1 MKYIFVTGGVV
12 SGLGKGIC
20 AASLGRLLKQCG
32 LKVKNQKFDPY
43 LNVDPG
49 TMSPYQHGEVFVTD
63 DGAETDL
70 DLGHYERFVDEA
82 LDEKSSVSSGKIF
95 WSVLN
100 RERQG
105 GYLGGTVQIIPHVTD
120 EIKRRIYD
128 MDDGETDVAISEIGG
143 TVGDIESQPFLEA
156 IRQVAAE
163 RGRENVLFIHVP
175 LIVTIPGSGE
185 LKSKPTQHSV
195 KELLSEG
202 IQPDVLVVRTDEP
215 ITDDI
220 RRKIA
225 LFCNVEPDCVIQNA
239 TASTL
244 YEVPLLLEHEGLC
257 RVVCR
262 KLHLDCGEP
271 DMTEWRALV
280 DKIHGVHRHVRIA
293 LVGKYVGLH
302 DAYLSVVESLF
313 HAGTACDAQV
323 TIQWVDSET
332 LTAENVASVLGGCA
346 GVLVPG
352 GFGDRGIEGMILA
365 AQYARENGVPYL
377 GICLGMQIAVIEFA
391 RHAVGWADA
400 HSAEFSSL
408 TAHPV
413 IALLPD
419 QIGVTAK
426 GGTMR
431 LGKYPCVL
439 GEGTKAY
446 AAYGTREISE
456 RHRHRY
462 EFNNLFREELER
474 AGMTFSGTSPDGS
487 LVEIAELSEQDWYVG
502 CQFHPEF
509 KSRPD
514 RPHPLFTGFVAAAVD
529 VGDVQLVLVGA
540 GGDQG
545 VGDEVVRAHERGGH
559 QQQLGARERVR
570 PRHFGEFDVVADQHA
585 DPDSVHS
592 GLDDGCAAG
601 GEPGAV
607 QVAVQVGFPVR
618 GEGFAGRRDQR
629 RAVVHVR
636 AAQFGEPVQDR
647 HARRGGDPADFR
659 GQRSVRGLGQRG
671 DPLGDVVPGE
681 RHRPP

>member
-313 HAGTACDAQV
+313 HAGTACDASV
-323 TIQWVDSET
+323 EIQWIDSET
-332 LTAENVASVLGGCA
+332 LTSDNIAQKLCGCS
-346 GVLVPG
+346 GILVPG
-352 GFGDRGIEGMILA
+352 GFGDRGIEGMIQA
-365 AQYARENGVPYL
+365 AQYARENHVPCF
-377 GICLGMQIAVIEFA
+377 GICLGMQIMVIEFA
-391 RHAVGWADA
+391 RNVLGYKDA
-400 HSAEFSSL
+400 NSSEFTPDGAHNVISL
-408 TAHPV
+408 M
-413 IALLPD
+413 PD
-419 QIGVTAK
+419 QQGNIPK

-431 LGKYPCVL
+431 LGKYPCTVAP
-439 GEGTKAY
+439 GTKMAEC
-446 AAYGTREISE
+446 YGQTEIWE

-462 EFNNLFREELER
+462 EFNNDFRQEMQD
-474 AGMTFSGTSPDGS
+474 AGLVISGTSPDGR
-487 LVEIAELSEQDWYVG
+487 LVETVELPG
-502 CQFHPEF
+502 RAFHLGAQFHPEF
-509 KSRPD
+509 KSRPN
-514 RPHPLFTGFVAAAVD
+514 RAHPLFKGFIAAA
-529 VGDVQLVLVGA
+529 L
-540 GGDQG
+540 
-545 VGDEVVRAHERGGH
+545 RY
-559 QQQLGARERVR
+559 
-570 PRHFGEFDVVADQHA
+570 
-585 DPDSVHS
+585 
-592 GLDDGCAAG
+592 
-601 GEPGAV
+601 
-607 QVAVQVGFPVR
+607 
-618 GEGFAGRRDQR
+618 
-629 RAVVHVR
+629 R
-636 AAQFGEPVQDR
+636 AA
-647 HARRGGDPADFR
+647 A
-659 GQRSVRGLGQRG
+659 QRDMLH
-671 DPLGDVVPGE
+671 L
-681 RHRPP
+681 